1 MASAAL
7 RSDAGGELAIDR
19 RERIVERVHVD
30 AAHGVDDEGA
40 SAGVGL
46 DHGGAAARR
55 AGRII
60 ERPDQTRRALDKDQ
74 RLLLIPGVIAE
85 RHRIDAGLD
94 QFAID
99 RLGDAEAAG
108 GVLAIGDD
116 QIELPIADKLRQA
129 LGDDGSPAPPDNI
142 ADEKNAHAQPFIAI
156 ASRSV
161 STRSSRASRSV
172 AGTVET
178 SCMAKAMPTAV
189 MVFRERK
196 RAMVMS

>member
-7 RSDAGGELAIDR
+7 RQHTGGKLAIER

-30 AAHGVDDEGA
+30 AAHGVDDERA
-40 SAGVGL
+40 AAVLGL

-55 AGRII
+55 AGGII
-60 ERPDQTRRALDKDQ
+60 ERPNEARRALDKDQ
-74 RLLLIPGVIAE
+74 RLLLIPGMIAE

-94 QFAID
+94 QLAID
-99 RLGDAEAAG
+99 RFRDAEAAG

-116 QIELPIADKLRQA
+116 QIEFPVADELRQA
-129 LGDDGSPAPPDNI
+129 LGDDSPPAPPDNV

-172 AGTVET
+172 AGTVGT
-178 SCMAKAMPTAV
+178 SCMAKAMPMAV
-189 MVFRERK
+189 MVLRERK
-196 RAMVMS
+196 RAIVMS